1 MSSSTLGAAIMRF
14 IAFLLVL
21 ALGSITVSVSA
32 AQGDRIQ
39 GKPVIDRLD
48 LDALEPGKIHHL
60 YFESVEMGSG
70 QHWYVPVMVAK
81 GARPGKRILLV
92 AGVHGD
98 ELTPVATVHEVF
110 RKLDPGMLSGS
121 VIAIVGVNRPGIE
134 YITRNWPM
142 KNLGTSWVNP
152 NRVFPGKADGN
163 TVERQTWLVMERLV
177 KGNVDIAIDMH
188 TGGNGADFA
197 LFIFA
202 YSADPESLALADL
215 FPVDQIKLDPGLEG
229 TMEYALVKAGIP
241 ALTLELGGPRGFEP
255 DMVRAGVEGID
266 NVLAHYGVSAQEVG
280 RTAESVNAFR
290 GNALVDVF
298 ADTGGFV
305 EYLVE
310 LNDTVEEG
318 QRLAIQRD
326 AFGEVV
332 REYKAPASGRVAIRG
347 TDAIRE
353 RGSDIV
359 TILTNSPDCAPE
371 GCPYYGGD
379 ER

>member
-1 MSSSTLGAAIMRF
+1 MRLTT
-14 IAFLLVL
+14 FLLVSVL
-21 ALGSITVSVSA
+21 SLISIA
-32 AQGDRIQ
+32 ATAADGDIIQ
-39 GKPVIDRLD
+39 GKPVMERLD
-48 LDALEPGKIHHL
+48 LDALESGKIHHL

-70 QHWYVPVMVAK
+70 QHWYVPVLVAK
-81 GARPGKRILLV
+81 GAKPGKRVLLV

-110 RKLDPGMLSGS
+110 RKLDPAALSGS
-121 VIAIVGVNRPGIE
+121 VIGIVGINRPGIE
-134 YITRNWPM
+134 YVTRNWPM
-142 KNLGTSWVNP
+142 KNLGTTWVNP
-152 NRVFPGKADGN
+152 NRVFPGKEDGDS
-163 TVERQTWLVMERLV
+163 VERQAWLVMERLI
-177 KGNVDIAIDMH
+177 KGNADVAVDMH

-202 YSADPESLALADL
+202 YAEDPESLALAEL

-229 TMEYALVKAGIP
+229 TLEYALVKAGIP
-241 ALTLELGGPRGFEP
+241 AITLELGGPRGYEP
-255 DMVRAGVEGID
+255 DMVRAGVEGIE
-266 NVLAHYGVSAQEVG
+266 NVLAHYGVSGQPVG
-280 RTAESVNAFR
+280 RTAETVNAFR
-290 GNALVDVF
+290 GNALVDVI

-310 LNDTVEEG
+310 LNDAVEEG
-318 QRLAIQRD
+318 QTLAIQRN

-332 REYKAPASGRVAIRG
+332 REYQAPVSGRIAIRG

-353 RGSDIV
+353 RGSDIA
-359 TILTNSPDCAPE
+359 TILTKSPDCPPE

>member
-1 MSSSTLGAAIMRF
+1 
-14 IAFLLVL
+14 
-21 ALGSITVSVSA
+21 
-32 AQGDRIQ
+32 
-39 GKPVIDRLD
+39 
-48 LDALEPGKIHHL
+48 
-60 YFESVEMGSG
+60 
-70 QHWYVPVMVAK
+70 
-81 GARPGKRILLV
+81 
-92 AGVHGD
+92 
-98 ELTPVATVHEVF
+98 
-110 RKLDPGMLSGS
+110 
-121 VIAIVGVNRPGIE
+121 
-134 YITRNWPM
+134 
-142 KNLGTSWVNP
+142 
-152 NRVFPGKADGN
+152 
-163 TVERQTWLVMERLV
+163 VERQAWLVMERLV
-177 KGNVDIAIDMH
+177 RGNADVAVDMH

-202 YSADPESLALADL
+202 YAADPESLALAEL

-266 NVLAHYGVSAQEVG
+266 NVLAHYGVSGKAVG

-290 GNALVDVF
+290 GNALVDIA

-310 LNDTVEEG
+310 LNDAVKEG
-318 QRLAIQRD
+318 QQVAIQRN

-332 REYKAPASGRVAIRG
+332 REYQATASGRVAIRG

-359 TILTNSPDCAPE
+359 TILTESPDCPPE
-371 GCPYYGGD
+371 GCPYYGGE

>member
-1 MSSSTLGAAIMRF
+1 MR
-14 IAFLLVL
+14 ITTFLLVL
-21 ALGSITVSVSA
+21 LLGAVSVSVTA
-32 AQGDRIQ
+32 AEGDSIQ
-39 GKPVIDRLD
+39 GKPVIERLD
-48 LDALEPGKIHHL
+48 LDALESGKIHHL
-60 YFESVEMGSG
+60 YFQSVEMGSG

-110 RKLDPGMLSGS
+110 RKLDPSKLSGS
-121 VIAIVGVNRPGIE
+121 VIGIVGINRPGIE
-134 YITRNWPM
+134 YITRTWPV
-142 KNLGTSWVNP
+142 KNLGTTWINP
-152 NRVFPGKADGN
+152 NRVFPGKENGDS
-163 TVERQTWLVMERLV
+163 VERQAWLVMERLV
-177 KGNVDIAIDMH
+177 KGNADVAVDMH

-202 YSADPESLALADL
+202 YAGDPESLALADL

-241 ALTLELGGPRGFEP
+241 ALTLELGGPRGYEP
-255 DMVRAGVEGID
+255 DMVKAGVEGID
-266 NVLAHYGVSAQEVG
+266 NVLAHYGVSGQKVG
-280 RTAESVNAFR
+280 RTAATVNAFR
-290 GNALVDVF
+290 GNALVDVV

-310 LNDTVEEG
+310 LNDAVTEG
-318 QRLAIQRD
+318 QKLAIQRN
-326 AFGEVV
+326 AFGDVV
-332 REYKAPASGRVAIRG
+332 REYQATASGRVAIRG

-353 RGSDIV
+353 RGSDIAV
-359 TILTNSPDCAPE
+359 ILTDRPDCPPE

>member
-1 MSSSTLGAAIMRF
+1 MRLVTLPLMLLLGAF
-14 IAFLLVL
+14 Y
-21 ALGSITVSVSA
+21 VSVTA
-32 AQGDRIQ
+32 AEGDTIQ
-39 GKPVIDRLD
+39 GKPVIQKLD
-48 LDALEPGKIHHL
+48 LDALESGKIHHL

-81 GARPGKRILLV
+81 GAKPGKRVLLV

-110 RKLDPGMLSGS
+110 EKLDPSALSGS
-121 VIAIVGVNRPGIE
+121 VIALVGVNRPGIE

-142 KNLGTSWVNP
+142 KNLGTAWVNP
-152 NRVFPGKADGN
+152 NRVFPGKEDGDS
-163 TVERQTWLVMERLV
+163 VERQAWLVMERLI
-177 KGNVDIAIDMH
+177 KGNADVAVDMH

-202 YSADPESLALADL
+202 YSTDPESLALAEL

-229 TMEYALVKAGIP
+229 TLEYALVQAGIP

-266 NVLAHYGVSAQEVG
+266 NVLAHYGVTGQPVG
-280 RTAESVNAFR
+280 RTAESVKAFR
-290 GNALVDVF
+290 GNALVDVI

-310 LNDTVEEG
+310 LNDTVEDG
-318 QRLAIQRD
+318 QRVAIQRN

-332 REYKAPASGRVAIRG
+332 REYTATASGRVAIRG

-359 TILTNSPDCAPE
+359 TILTDSPDCPPE
-371 GCPYYGGD
+371 GCPYYGGE